1 LSLTMVLEK
10 RRHFPKV
17 SNGEQIM
24 RRRLFFVLF
33 CFTFI
38 LVFNFQ
44 QICIAAEN
52 TPASGKNSP
61 AKAGDKWSGWVSADA
76 YKIGSGDVLEIVTW
90 KEPDFSRPEV
100 LVRTDGKISFPLL
113 GDVQA
118 AGRTP
123 MEIRKEIESGL
134 KAYVGNPIV
143 TVTVKKPES
152 QKFYILGEVQKTGE
166 YPLIKGLTVLQAFA
180 IAGGF
185 TDWASKKEIILLR
198 YENGKEKVYNVN
210 YKKIVNDKDFSQN
223 ISIKTDDTIIVP

>member
-1 LSLTMVLEK
+1 
-10 RRHFPKV
+10 
-17 SNGEQIM
+17 M
-24 RRRLFFVLF
+24 RRRLFFVIF
-33 CFTFI
+33 CFVFV
-38 LVFNFQ
+38 LVFNSQ
-44 QICIAAEN
+44 QICAA
-52 TPASGKNSP
+52 AGKSST
-61 AKAGDKWSGWVSADA
+61 AKAGEKWSGWVFTDA

-90 KEPDFSRPEV
+90 KEPDFSRGEV

-134 KAYVGNPIV
+134 KAFVDNPIV
-143 TVTVKKPES
+143 TVTVKNPAS
-152 QKFYILGEVQKTGE
+152 QKFYILGEVKKTGE

-198 YENGKEKVYNVN
+198 HENGKEKVYNIN

-223 ISIKTDDTIIVP
+223 ISIKTDDTIVVP